1 MRYKK
6 LSTRGATFYVDTL
19 FSKVISIRGF
29 KCGNLYTTTL
39 GFKKFFPMESKSGQE
54 ATAKLQSLIELVG
67 IPPAI
72 QSDGAKQFI
81 KGEFQKR
88 CRKYTI
94 HQTLKEPNSPWKK
107 CAEGGICE
115 LKKFSGKV
123 MTKDDV
129 PIRLWCFAHEYSA
142 EVLSLLA
149 SG

>member
-1 MRYKK
+1 MYQNGWKPHLSFFMDKAHMRYKK

-107 CAEGGICE
+107 MCRRWD
-115 LKKFSGKV
+115 
-123 MTKDDV
+123 M
-129 PIRLWCFAHEYSA
+129 
-142 EVLSLLA
+142 
-149 SG
+149 